1 MREVFIEGAKTA
13 VRKLLEQGRFGTQEG
28 RCQYLTPDG
37 ASCIAGLYFLHV
49 MKLPVSAVMDLHGC
63 VQDVLP
69 DIEHLCY
76 RAPVIGE
83 LEVDEV
89 KVLYFMQRVH
99 DMASGLGMSMRDSI
113 RGGLDGHCSM
123 PEPISESDRKQ
134 KEAADMCRKI
144 YEEVLNEPQS
154 QVL

>member
-1 MREVFIEGAKTA
+1 MREVFIEGAKSA
-13 VRKLLEQGRFGTQEG
+13 VRKLLAQGRFGTQDG

-37 ASCIAGLYFLHV
+37 ASCIAGLYFLHT
-49 MKLPVSAVMDLHGC
+49 MQLPVSAVRGLHGC
-63 VQDVLP
+63 VYEAMS

-76 RAPVIGE
+76 REPVVGS

-89 KVLYFMQRVH
+89 KVLDFMQRVH
-99 DMASGLGMSMRDSI
+99 DMASGLNMSMRDSI

-123 PEPISESDRKQ
+123 PEPISEAERKH
-134 KEAADMCRKI
+134 KEAADICRKI
-144 YEEVLNEPQS
+144 YEEVLNESQS